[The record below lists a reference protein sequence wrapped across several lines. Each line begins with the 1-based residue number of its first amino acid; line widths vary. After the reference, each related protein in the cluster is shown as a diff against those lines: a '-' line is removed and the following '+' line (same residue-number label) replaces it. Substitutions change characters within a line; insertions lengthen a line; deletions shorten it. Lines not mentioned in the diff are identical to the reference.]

1 MLIPTSLAAYNFQ
14 MLVGVGLQA
23 GDLLASYLPAD
34 LRASFLPGDLHAFCR
49 PGGHDKAKMHDRP
62 HDVQHFSY
70 WLQVKSFLEVEN
82 PKTPEAEA
90 EAGSAS
96 KEDKGKGPMKED
108 KGKGPMKEDKGKSP
122 MKEAFWTHPPII
134 CSSCHRCYGSSVGSG
149 SSPSLTSNNTIH
161 TDTVMPQLPNTRVAT
176 PETSTSGGSSRAPP
190 LPMLPASGPSSDNG
204 AGPSNRH
211 MPRYSLAS
219 GHQGS
224 APEYSTQPE
233 AYQGPAPRFSSP
245 QVTNVCGRCRVL
257 ASSDDQFGYVLAF
270 PDKEDYRGSWWYIKA
285 PKRFQLSLLF
295 PLTPLFPFPPLLRHR
310 LLSKHLHKPRNPSE
324 MCHYIFA
331 VFNAWDFTAVE
342 VIRHSRDGANAPVP
356 LGWFPRCRCII
367 ETICYRPA
375 SYNGTERIPPLP
387 QSVPGAPMIS
397 PREPGGHAS
406 HVSDVADIYKDCA
419 VHLYF
424 ASMDGK
430 SNAKRFYDKNDKM
443 HFNQMMELG
452 LDVASLARRIGVSL
466 AIMHWDARIDARGV
480 EFYLFSTWISV
491 KRQQLSPHGFLPGES
506 LESLAQGRT
515 SLRVRYFDQV
525 NKLKMTEEGMELAV
539 EAVKR
544 SMYIP
549 RPNQDLPIQKQTWN
563 AFVSSY
569 IAASDVILRQRGGRL
584 RLPRVFI
591 DKLMNESRHWRPPS
605 WRGINSIPCVG
616 MTSGSD
622 D

>member
-14 MLVGVGLQA
+14 MLVGLGLPPGGLQVFFLP
-23 GDLLASYLPAD
+23 GDFQ
-34 LRASFLPGDLHAFCR
+34 ASFLPGDLHAFCR
-49 PGGHDKAKMHDRP
+49 PGDHDKAEMHDRP

-70 WLQVKSFLEVEN
+70 WLQVKSFHEVEK

-90 EAGSAS
+90 EAGAAS

-108 KGKGPMKEDKGKSP
+108 KGKGPMKEDKGKGP

-134 CSSCHRCYGSSVGSG
+134 CSSCHRRYGSSVGSG
-149 SSPSLTSNNTIH
+149 SSPSLTSNNTMH

-190 LPMLPASGPSSDNG
+190 LPMIPASGPSSDNG
-204 AGPSNRH
+204 A
-211 MPRYSLAS
+211 
-219 GHQGS
+219 
-224 APEYSTQPE
+224 
-233 AYQGPAPRFSSP
+233 
-245 QVTNVCGRCRVL
+245 
-257 ASSDDQFGYVLAF
+257 
-270 PDKEDYRGSWWYIKA
+270 
-285 PKRFQLSLLF
+285 
-295 PLTPLFPFPPLLRHR
+295 
-310 LLSKHLHKPRNPSE
+310 
-324 MCHYIFA
+324 
-331 VFNAWDFTAVE
+331 VFNAWGFTAVE
-342 VIRHSRDGANAPVP
+342 VIRHSRDGANALVP

-375 SYNGTERIPPLP
+375 SYNGTEGIPPLP

-397 PREPGGHAS
+397 PRESGGHAR
-406 HVSDVADIYKDCA
+406 HDSDVADIYKDCA

-480 EFYLFSTWISV
+480 EFYLFSTWKSV
-491 KRQQLSPHGFLPGES
+491 QRQQLSPHGFLPGES

-569 IAASDVILRQRGGRL
+569 IAASDIILRQRGGRL

-605 WRGINSIPCVG
+605 W
-616 MTSGSD
+616 
-622 D
+622 